1 MSDLGEMGF
10 IGFQGLGFIGFR
22 ARVSNSTRVSNNLV
36 FLQRYTGLL
45 YDVGA
50 FSPYLVAP

>member
-1 MSDLGEMGF
+1 MGF